1 MEKIAA
7 TRNDPLL
14 NAANFVERLDVDAA
28 REWHMDYKESDKC
41 TEMRIRLNMVDSQHD
56 KRYVGRAEALMR
68 YIEERAKVLML
79 DTRLAIEEWE
89 MAVD

>member
-28 REWHMDYKESDKC
+28 REWHMDYKEFNDKC
-41 TEMRIRLNMVDSQHD
+41 TEMRIRLNMVGSQQVTQGSFGGACALAA
-56 KRYVGRAEALMR
+56 RRIWARAVSPSYTVG
-68 YIEERAKVLML
+68 
-79 DTRLAIEEWE
+79 
-89 MAVD
+89 